1 MGFFSE
7 LDLEID
13 DMVSSGATR
22 DEVLAK
28 YPFLTERELEAYFSR
43 DCDYSDVDDDVI
55 SYDDLSHEPEVW
67 LGDEHY

>member
-7 LDLEID
+7 LDIEIN
-13 DMVSSGATR
+13 DMISQGATR

-28 YPFLTERELEAYFSR
+28 YTFLSERELEAYFNR
-43 DCDYSDVDDDVI
+43 EYDYDICDADVI
-55 SYDDLSHEPEVW
+55 GYDDLSHEPEVW